1 MKKFFLF
8 AALVPCLCWAQEK
21 IMVVA
26 DPHVLA
32 QSLVQE
38 GKAFDDMMGSQR
50 KMLDLSEAALIA
62 MMDTAMKYRP
72 ELLLIPGDLTKD
84 SEKASH
90 ELVVNSLK
98 ALQEAGI
105 RTLVIPGNHDIGGK
119 AYAYYGD
126 LKVAVD
132 SLLDS
137 EWESTY
143 DFVYSN
149 VTAKDPN
156 SHSYA
161 AEPLPGLTVLGVDGT
176 HKSAATGWLTDQTLA
191 WVLAQADIAKAK
203 NNTIIA
209 MCHWQILEHF
219 DGQGRLES
227 SCRLKNAEAVR
238 DSLMLHGVH
247 LVFTGHFHI
256 NGITTYRAGQDSIVE
271 ITTGSPITYPCPYRW
286 LTLSQDRKTVEVET
300 EDIMALATRPDL
312 LPYSR
317 QWMAEH
323 AQAMIPQMSLRLWNK
338 ADEAK
343 AMLVSQF
350 GETLANRLFDK
361 CIPKTDSAK
370 VALVEKH
377 LGSTIVELYLLHSE
391 ANEPENPKADSLAQ
405 EVYTG
410 MENMIDE
417 ALSADLTIKYT
428 MGTIITKFAL
438 SLAEVPVQSLVEDK
452 TQYTSEA
459 PDRTDDLHI
468 RLAVNNVSPQA
479 IKHTEASEKAVKVF
493 RNGQLLILRGE
504 KVFTMQG
511 QQIQ

>member
-1 MKKFFLF
+1 
-8 AALVPCLCWAQEK
+8 
-21 IMVVA
+21 
-26 DPHVLA
+26 
-32 QSLVQE
+32 
-38 GKAFDDMMGSQR
+38 
-50 KMLDLSEAALIA
+50 
-62 MMDTAMKYRP
+62 
-72 ELLLIPGDLTKD
+72 
-84 SEKASH
+84 
-90 ELVVNSLK
+90 
-98 ALQEAGI
+98 
-105 RTLVIPGNHDIGGK
+105 
-119 AYAYYGD
+119 
-126 LKVAVD
+126 
-132 SLLDS
+132 
-137 EWESTY
+137 
-143 DFVYSN
+143 
-149 VTAKDPN
+149 
-156 SHSYA
+156 
-161 AEPLPGLTVLGVDGT
+161 
-176 HKSAATGWLTDQTLA
+176 
-191 WVLAQADIAKAK
+191 
-203 NNTIIA
+203 
-209 MCHWQILEHF
+209 
-219 DGQGRLES
+219 
-227 SCRLKNAEAVR
+227 
-238 DSLMLHGVH
+238 
-247 LVFTGHFHI
+247 
-256 NGITTYRAGQDSIVE
+256 
-271 ITTGSPITYPCPYRW
+271 
-286 LTLSQDRKTVEVET
+286 
-300 EDIMALATRPDL
+300 MALATRPDL

-343 AMLVSQF
+343 AMIVSQF
-350 GETLANRLFDK
+350 GERVANRLFDK